1 MCPYNGRDRMTQEP
15 VRCYRFRSFE
25 VDPSERSVT
34 DGGKPVPL
42 SPRVFDLLLYMVRN
56 PGRLLTKEE
65 LMRAV
70 WGDLAVEEGNL
81 TQSVFLLRKVF
92 SGSSPIVTVPGR
104 GYQFGANVEEVPHE
118 AARPVTETVP
128 QVKQSRRRIK

>member
-1 MCPYNGRDRMTQEP
+1 MAI
-15 VRCYRFRSFE
+15 
-25 VDPSERSVT
+25 
-34 DGGKPVPL
+34 

-65 LMRAV
+65 LVKAV

-92 SGSSPIVTVPGR
+92 SGGYAVTASGWRYRWREKSVS
-104 GYQFGANVEEVPHE
+104 ES
-118 AARPVTETVP
+118 T
-128 QVKQSRRRIK
+128 RRRFCQA